1 MIKFVDFKV
10 TFSEVPDEITLCINL
25 SCCPHKCDGCHSPYL
40 QKDIGE
46 ILNKSELDNLIKD
59 NSGITCVSFMGGDN
73 DIPSLCYL
81 ANYVKEKYNLKVC
94 WYTGLGW
101 SPSQMYGPIVK
112 TFDYI
117 KTGPYIKELGPLTSK
132 TTNQRFYINGI
143 HLNKP
148 DANPDMFYDI
158 TDRFWNDENRA

>member
-1 MIKFVDFKV
+1 
-10 TFSEVPDEITLCINL
+10 
-25 SCCPHKCDGCHSPYL
+25 
-40 QKDIGE
+40 
-46 ILNKSELDNLIKD
+46 
-59 NSGITCVSFMGGDN
+59 MGGDN
-73 DIPSLCYL
+73 DIPSLCHL

-94 WYTGLGW
+94 WYTGLSW
-101 SPSQMYGPIVK
+101 SPHQIDRPTVK

-132 TTNQRFYINGI
+132 TTNQRFYIKGI

-148 DANPDMFYDI
+148 DVNPRMFYDI